1 MQVPLGLILVPLSA
15 ALALLVL
22 GLTPLRKPMVIV
34 AAIAIG
40 LGSLDLMLGMRDGQT
55 IRIALN
61 ETPFLSAFGWIGLAV
76 GIFLFVLS
84 VRSRQWITSAL
95 VATQTALSSWAEKL
109 AHHIERV
116 EFPIVVDHLAMVMA
130 LVAGVIGG
138 LICIH
143 ALGYMKDWQHHHG
156 HGKDRRNQFFFVLFL
171 FLGAMFGLVF
181 ANSVPWL
188 VFFWEITT
196 LCSFLLIGY
205 ARTDEAMRS
214 AFLALKLNLVGGI
227 ALTAAWII
235 LVRSGQSLDVLQIM
249 NATPRAVLLPVTLIC
264 IAGLAKSA
272 QFPFSSWL
280 LGAMVAPTPVSA
292 MLHASTMVKAGVYII
307 VRFAPLLA
315 GTSAGFVISLIGAGT
330 FLITSIA
337 AIGQSNAKRVLAYS
351 TIANLGL
358 IVTCA
363 GTGEYHAIWAAVLLI
378 VFHAVAKA
386 LLFLTVGT
394 LEHRIESRD
403 IENMQGLVMRYPV
416 LGLSM
421 LIGIAGM
428 FLAPFGLLISKWAA
442 LEALIRV
449 NPFLPIFVVFG
460 SSATLFF
467 WAKWMGKLIGAES
480 GKRPGVDLTHPLE
493 LTTLGLLAALVIVC
507 CAIFPWIAGVL
518 IDPYVVA
525 VYGKTMVFDHE
536 ALVVMAIMLML
547 VAMLP
552 LSFLFR
558 GGKHFRQVSPYLAG
572 ANYEHPYRF
581 AGSSGQ
587 EHAMAFRNYY
597 LAKYI
602 KEEPLQRWGVG
613 LAMVLIAALIITVAL

>member
-613 LAMVLIAALIITVAL
+613 LAMALIAALIITVAL